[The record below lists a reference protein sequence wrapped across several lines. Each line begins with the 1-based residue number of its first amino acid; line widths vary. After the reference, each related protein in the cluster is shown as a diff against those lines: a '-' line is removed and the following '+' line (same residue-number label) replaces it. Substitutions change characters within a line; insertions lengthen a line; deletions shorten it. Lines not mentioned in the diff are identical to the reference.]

1 MWYNS
6 RWWTQSAEQSQKG
19 IPLLLIPIICS
30 RSATICIPLLKKIM
44 VEVGIAEYFG
54 MAEALG
60 IIGTMFV
67 VLYFS
72 RKQMQSLSV
81 DVQTKVLND
90 LDEKVRK
97 MAEIIIEKPSMQKVI
112 YKLENPSDEL
122 AFAYYILFICSNAY
136 AMRQR
141 KVLNDDDRTG
151 WLQWMRNC
159 FKYGTIGEHWK
170 LIQTERWL
178 NPEFENFLNKEVILK
193 PGSSPRNS

>member
-1 MWYNS
+1 
-6 RWWTQSAEQSQKG
+6 
-19 IPLLLIPIICS
+19 
-30 RSATICIPLLKKIM
+30 M

-54 MAEALG
+54 IGEALG

-72 RKQMQSLSV
+72 RKHMQRLTV

-112 YKLENPSDEL
+112 YKLEKSSEEL
-122 AFAYYILFICSNAY
+122 AFAYYILFICSHAY

-141 KVLNDDDRTG
+141 KVLNDDEWTG
-151 WLQWMRNC
+151 WLLWMRNC
-159 FKYGTIGEHWK
+159 FKYGTIGEQWK
-170 LIQTERWL
+170 QIQSERWF
-178 NPEFENFLNKEVILK
+178 NPAFEEFINKELIPTIK
-193 PGSSPRNS
+193 NK

>member
-1 MWYNS
+1 M
-6 RWWTQSAEQSQKG
+6 AELG
-19 IPLLLIPIICS
+19 L
-30 RSATICIPLLKKIM
+30 
-44 VEVGIAEYFG
+44 AEYFS

-60 IIGTMFV
+60 IIATLFV
-67 VLYFS
+67 ILYFS

-112 YKLENPSDEL
+112 YKLEKPSEEI
-122 AFAYYILFICSNAY
+122 AFAYYILFICSHAY

-141 KVLNDDDRTG
+141 KVLNDHEWTG

-159 FKYGTIGEHWK
+159 FKYGTIGQQWK
-170 LIQTERWL
+170 QIQSERWL
-178 NPEFENFLNKEVILK
+178 NPDFENFINEEIVPK
-193 PGSSPRNS
+193 PESRPTDF

>member
-1 MWYNS
+1 
-6 RWWTQSAEQSQKG
+6 
-19 IPLLLIPIICS
+19 
-30 RSATICIPLLKKIM
+30 M

-54 MAEALG
+54 IGEALG

-112 YKLENPSDEL
+112 YKLENPSEEL
-122 AFAYYILFICSNAY
+122 AFAYYILFICSHAY

-141 KVLNDDDRTG
+141 KVLNDDEWTG

-159 FKYGTIGEHWK
+159 FKYGTIGEQWK
-170 LIQTERWL
+170 QIQSERWL
-178 NPEFENFLNKEVILK
+178 NTAFEEFINKEIIPTVK
-193 PGSSPRNS
+193 ENK